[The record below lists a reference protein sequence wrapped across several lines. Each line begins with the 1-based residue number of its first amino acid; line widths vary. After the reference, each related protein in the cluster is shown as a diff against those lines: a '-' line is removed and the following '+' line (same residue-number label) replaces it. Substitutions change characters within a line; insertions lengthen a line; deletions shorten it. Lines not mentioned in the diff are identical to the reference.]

1 MTMIAGKDKQM
12 ETKLFDKVKCKG
24 FYKPHRDG
32 LYIELDKEN
41 LTATLKTSAFNVV
54 EEDVE
59 EAEKTYFK
67 HVPQNFSGVVVGYKD
82 LVIVGYLDVLYDDAI
97 DTGIGTI
104 PEKYYIAKRPKDV
117 VKCAIVYYAD
127 NKKHYVPLEDI
138 VEIIDRWDKNQN
150 HRKENEEK

>member
-1 MTMIAGKDKQM
+1 M
-12 ETKLFDKVKCKG
+12 ETQLFDKVKCKG
-24 FYKPHRDG
+24 FYKTHKDG
-32 LYIELDKEN
+32 IFIHLDKTT
-41 LTATLKTSAFNVV
+41 LTAYLMNTNLI
-54 EEDVE
+54 DVDNDGTAE
-59 EAEKTYFK
+59 ADIDCAEKTYYK

-104 PEKYYIAKRPKDV
+104 PEKYYIAKRPKYV

-150 HRKENEEK
+150 HRKENE